1 MLSSART
8 DGGVGLRTGPARS
21 RLTALRSSLKI
32 IYLPLGVLYVKS
44 AGFRKNITLIKMQ
57 NKMDFIIF
65 IKRYFLHIAICM
77 HAYNITLL

>member
-1 MLSSART
+1 M
-8 DGGVGLRTGPARS
+8 GGWSQDWSRS
-21 RLTALRSSLKI
+21 LAPNGAALVLKNK
-32 IYLPLGVLYVKS
+32 PSPFGVLFVKS